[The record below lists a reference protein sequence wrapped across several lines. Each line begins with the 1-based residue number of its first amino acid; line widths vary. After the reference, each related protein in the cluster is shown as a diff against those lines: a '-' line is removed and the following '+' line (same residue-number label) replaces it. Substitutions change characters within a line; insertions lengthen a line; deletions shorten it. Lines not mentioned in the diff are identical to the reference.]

1 MLEIIA
7 NQGWTLTT
15 LSSVICISG
24 TLVIF
29 FDDIY
34 YFLAPKS
41 LTSKFPFNLNKNYK
55 FMNGCLAFSSGC
67 LIFTSLYRLLP
78 EALEYL
84 KDSVEEEEETSTAN
98 KAVGFKLEL
107 IGSYVAG
114 ILICLLFNSVL
125 HMLTSES
132 VVHCNHG
139 GDVSV
144 SGTHH
149 DHGYYHDDD
158 DDNDEEEEHELVE
171 CASSSSPPKSNG
183 SSCKINDL
191 DKVHTCSPQAQQEQR
206 VQQVQQVQQDVT
218 VVQQEMNERA
228 PLIKRASTKQLI
240 MKYIYRS
247 EEDGTDGEC
256 KGYSSA
262 ELCTYNNCHGS
273 PNCNKLHYC
282 EIPELP
288 IYEEFGGQILSE
300 EEVEADQDD
309 RGRSTSH
316 RSTSMRRHPTR
327 ESHQSHNV
335 DHHHHVVSPLSRLLL
350 IGIETVLAITLHK
363 LPEGFITYITSE
375 TDPELGLAIFISLL
389 FHNFTEGFSMCL
401 PLYYSFSSG
410 SNTKHA
416 KLKAVSISGLL
427 GGLSQPVG
435 AFLGFLFLNFNH
447 DRLGGDDG
455 IDVRKLDYIFG
466 ITLSITSGF
475 LTVIALS
482 MYGSAV
488 SFGGSSNF
496 VMLWCLV
503 GICLIGISS
512 ALT

>member
-1 MLEIIA
+1 MFELPT

-15 LSSVICISG
+15 LASLICVSG

-34 YFLAPKS
+34 YFIAPKS
-41 LTSKFPFNLNKNYK
+41 LTRKYPFNLNKNYK

-78 EALEYL
+78 EALSYL
-84 KDSVEEEEETSTAN
+84 EDTGSEEVTSTTATT
-98 KAVGFKLEL
+98 ARSSHLEL
-107 IGSYVAG
+107 IGSYIAG
-114 ILICLLFNSVL
+114 ILICLTFNSIL

-139 GDVSV
+139 GDVS
-144 SGTHH
+144 THH
-149 DHGYYHDDD
+149 DHEHGEIEEEEEDEIEDDSHLASGSSSSHGSRHNCKID
-158 DDNDEEEEHELVE
+158 DDNRIH
-171 CASSSSPPKSNG
+171 
-183 SSCKINDL
+183 
-191 DKVHTCSPQAQQEQR
+191 HTCSQNVQAQT
-206 VQQVQQVQQDVT
+206 QVT
-218 VVQQEMNERA
+218 INAEMGERT

-262 ELCTYNNCHGS
+262 ELCTYNNCLGG
-273 PNCNKLHYC
+273 PDCIKLHYC

-288 IYEEFGGQILSE
+288 VYPENFVLSQQDRDE
-300 EEVEADQDD
+300 DQEA
-309 RGRSTSH
+309 RGRSTNT
-316 RSTSMRRHPTR
+316 RSTSMNRRSTID
-327 ESHQSHNV
+327 SHHSHNV

-375 TDPELGLAIFISLL
+375 TNPELGLTIFISLL

-401 PLYYSFSSG
+401 PLYYSFSS
-410 SNTKHA
+410 SSQNNRTA
-416 KLKAVSISGLL
+416 KWKAVSISAIL

-435 AFLGFLFLNFNH
+435 ALLGFLFLKFNE
-447 DRLGGDDG
+447 DKFSGGDG
-455 IDVRKLDYIFG
+455 IDVGKLNYIFG

-503 GICLIGISS
+503 GICLIGLSS
-512 ALT
+512 AFT